1 MRFEELPREVQLIA
15 AQTLSNRLSALGVGV
30 NERTEPVKTLAR
42 EVRDAFIEMYFQ
54 QEPASVQHDNGQE
67 RG

>member
-1 MRFEELPREVQLIA
+1 MIFVELPREVQLIA
-15 AQTLSNRLSALGVGV
+15 AQTLSNRLSMLGVAM
-30 NERTEPVKTLAR
+30 NEQIEPVKTLAR
-42 EVRDAFIEMYFQ
+42 EVREAFIEMYSQ

>member
-1 MRFEELPREVQLIA
+1 MRFVELPREVQLIA
-15 AQTLSNRLSALGVGV
+15 AQTLSSRLSTLGVGMD
-30 NERTEPVKTLAR
+30 EKIAPVKTLAR
-42 EVRDAFIEMYFQ
+42 EVREAFIEMYSQ